1 MPGSDD
7 GIIARV
13 VVRGDKYPKVVPDK
27 AEHITIAE
35 HTTRKLITFLLA
47 QLETPRP
54 YKARAARRPQRA
66 AAQGVS
72 SEASI
77 GARGR
82 RSSGDRRGGG
92 ILRLSKLG
100 PRLRCGLARSA
111 LLQV

>member
-7 GIIARV
+7 GIIASV
-13 VVRGDKYPKVVPDK
+13 VVRGEDCAKVALDK

-35 HTTRKLITFLLA
+35 HTSRKLITFLLA
-47 QLETPRP
+47 QLETPCL

-66 AAQGVS
+66 AAQGVA

-92 ILRLSKLG
+92 ILRLRKRG
-100 PRLRCGLARSA
+100 RGRRLRCGL
-111 LLQV
+111 